1 MKATGRTIVLVAI
14 LALPAS
20 PVSNPRITVG
30 SVTGRFFA
38 NPSETGAFT
47 ATPASALVFTQQ
59 FAAINFNPP
68 QEAIHCTNAIQVN
81 EWQRPM
87 ADVVVKPDASCSV
100 EVAQGNGKQ
109 AGVEDLA
116 QFNAVFTGAFTVSAP
131 GKVTFNIYADDGWIL
146 GIGPRRG
153 PQPLFV
159 QGPRE
164 NAPAVTPFSH
174 LPVMGAYNVG
184 TAPVRQDL
192 VVTFP
197 AAGTFDFELDYSEC
211 CGLQLALTLTADTLA
226 IAATNEPPFWPV
238 GDFFVIMLFIPFVM
252 KRLAG
257 NDLRRASE
265 TRRRGLAVR
274 ISGEIRGG
282 HQTSYQVDVKGGLGR
297 NPGRGLWDE

>member
-20 PVSNPRITVG
+20 AVSNPRITVG

-38 NPSETGAFT
+38 NPSQMGAFT

-68 QEAIHCTNAIQVN
+68 QQAIHCTNAIQVN

-87 ADVVVKPDASCSV
+87 SDVVVKPDASCSI

-109 AGVEDLA
+109 AGVDDLA
-116 QFNAVFTGAFTVSAP
+116 QFNAVFTGTFTVSAP
-131 GKVTFNIYADDGWIL
+131 GRVTFNIYADDGWIL
-146 GIGPRRG
+146 GIGRRRG

-159 QGPRE
+159 RGPQV
-164 NAPAVTPFSH
+164 NAPAETPFSH

-184 TAPVRQDL
+184 TAPERQDL

-238 GDFFVIMLFIPFVM
+238 GDFFVIMVFIPIV
-252 KRLAG
+252 KKCLDRNDRSRAG
-257 NDLRRASE
+257 E
-265 TRRRGLAVR
+265 TRRRGFAVR
-274 ISGEIRGG
+274 IAGEIRGG
-282 HQTSYQVDVKGGLGR
+282 EQTSYQVNVRGGFGR
-297 NPGRGLWDE
+297 NPGRDLWDE